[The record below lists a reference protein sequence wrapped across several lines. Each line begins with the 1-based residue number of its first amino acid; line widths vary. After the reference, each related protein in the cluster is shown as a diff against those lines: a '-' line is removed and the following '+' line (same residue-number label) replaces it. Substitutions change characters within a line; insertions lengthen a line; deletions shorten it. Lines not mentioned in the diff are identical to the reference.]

1 MGRSEVSDLT
11 VLFIVTKAMLVW
23 VLFLKTKF
31 NGQDPPSASE
41 WPMSVCGV
49 RLQTDLGCNSIKMAL
64 NIGGLQEVELS
75 YLGWTG
81 GTVCDPGRLHFCW
94 KAGSK
99 ATELPEFMRVS
110 GTPQASD
117 YKAVE

>member
-23 VLFLKTKF
+23 VLFLQTKF

-81 GTVCDPGRLHFCW
+81 GTESVTLADFTSVGKQEAKQQSYLNSQ
-94 KAGSK
+94 GSLAHPK
-99 ATELPEFMRVS
+99 PATTKL
-110 GTPQASD
+110 
-117 YKAVE
+117 